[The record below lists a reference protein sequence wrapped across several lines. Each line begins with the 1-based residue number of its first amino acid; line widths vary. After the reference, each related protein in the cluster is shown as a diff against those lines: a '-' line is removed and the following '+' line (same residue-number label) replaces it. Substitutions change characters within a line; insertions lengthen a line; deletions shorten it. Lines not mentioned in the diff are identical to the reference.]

1 MKKFLF
7 FLFCYSAIVFS
18 AIADTGGNINNNVI
32 TVITDPDRYT
42 EINGTEL
49 NIDGL
54 FVQPNYPL
62 YTDIDVINNGG
73 SKNILFGYAS
83 IKSDHISN
91 AGNTIMGHDWYEGF
105 FSNIHVYSDSN
116 SEISNFT
123 FSNNGIETVFE
134 RYGYYLEDA
143 KVPSSLFGGAIAL
156 YDVNKNVSISDTTF
170 NGNYLSG
177 GGSYVPASEAEGA
190 KVHSYRFGGAIANF
204 TDTDH
209 TLNVNNS
216 EFRNN
221 HVGINQA
228 SSTDFSDIETPTINS
243 AKIMVE
249 LAGGAVANGTKMTIN
264 NSTFDGNFINN
275 GNNNSNAYGGA
286 IANRGGILTITD
298 TSFTDNKVYNSAE
311 ANTFGAGSVYGGAIA
326 NYKNYYQVVEPG
338 QYEEPSYF
346 YDTIQKDLGA
356 PTVNIIAKNKDVVFR
371 GNGVRQAASGNF
383 TSNALYNADSG
394 VVNLEAN
401 AGHKIIFYDGI
412 DGDETGSINVNNGS
426 GTIVIANTVQN
437 NKLGLYGGTV
447 QLGTS
452 DTNESNFVK
461 SNKYFDNAP
470 ITVYG
475 NSTLSIQNGKIDN
488 IIDLGNISF
497 DGATPVL
504 SLAMDI
510 DLATNKSDSLIGTN
524 GGNTTQI
531 VLNNIKILNDLGTS
545 SQYTFNLN
553 FGDLTNNITYDL
565 NGSISSNLFE
575 YDLKYEN
582 GILSLTRN
590 ANSANGI
597 NKTVY
602 NQAIS
607 MRALSRV
614 QHDLTESILSRD
626 TNLKFDSNTRKL
638 VFAKKKAEK
647 TNDSNSNVW
656 LDIFGNK
663 QDVKYNVI
671 SNTEEDYFS
680 AVLGVSS
687 DVYKLDNGITTYG
700 NIYLGYLNGNQKYT
714 DHNKIQNDG
723 FYVGT
728 SVLADYNDLLFD
740 FTANFGY
747 VDNEASNSSGKDN
760 YDNYWLT
767 LGTKFAYNWNVGGS
781 YFLEPG
787 INFSYVSMKNDSY
800 TSKLGVRIDEDN
812 LNSFQISPA
821 LRFTKIFEGNS
832 SLSLKVRYVI
842 ELVKDLKAKV
852 GDFNINE
859 LGNGHYVEYGLSY
872 DDIITDWF
880 AINLELD
887 RRDGDVRGWTGGANF
902 KFMF

>member
-7 FLFCYSAIVFS
+7 FLFCCNVIVFNTM
-18 AIADTGGNINNNVI
+18 ADSDGNVENNSI
-32 TVITDPDRYT
+32 TVYIDEPVVYLKLNNSFIENDEHGVLTTYGTITDKDPQQ
-42 EINGTEL
+42 EKS
-49 NIDGL
+49 
-54 FVQPNYPL
+54 V
-62 YTDIDVINNGG
+62 
-73 SKNILFGYAS
+73 LFGYGS
-83 IKSDHISN
+83 IVDKETVNDEFYHYYPENQYFKHAFYTYKDESVSQ
-91 AGNTIMGHDWYEGF
+91 
-105 FSNIHVYSDSN
+105 
-116 SEISNFT
+116 ISNFSFLINSLET
-123 FSNNGIETVFE
+123 IAYDYSNS
-134 RYGYYLEDA
+134 YGGTYPE
-143 KVPSSLFGGAIAL
+143 SLFGGAMSL
-156 YDVNKNVSISDTTF
+156 YNVKRDVSISGSDFIYNSLKGGATYIKQDDP
-170 NGNYLSG
+170 NGEHFS
-177 GGSYVPASEAEGA
+177 
-190 KVHSYRFGGAIANF
+190 KVYAYRFGGAIANF
-204 TDTDH
+204 INTNN
-209 TLNVNNS
+209 TLSIDSSN
-216 EFRNN
+216 FYYN
-221 HVGINQA
+221 HVEISGREG
-228 SSTDFSDIETPTINS
+228 TEFSNDK
-243 AKIMVE
+243 AMVE
-249 LAGGAVANGTKMTIN
+249 LAGGAVFNSSNMTIN
-264 NSTFDGNFINN
+264 NSTFKNN
-275 GNNNSNAYGGA
+275 YIDNADNNYNAYGGA

-311 ANTFGAGSVYGGAIA
+311 ANNFGAGSVYGGAIA
-326 NYKNYYQVVEPG
+326 NYEYHHDDVSDLYDIVEPN
-338 QYEEPSYF
+338 
-346 YDTIQKDLGA
+346 LGI
-356 PTVNIIAKNKDVVFR
+356 PTLNIIAKNKDVVFQ
-371 GNGVRQAASGNF
+371 GNGVKQVYNSDNF

-475 NSTLSIQNGKIDN
+475 DSTLSIQNGKIDSTPVN
-488 IIDLGNISF
+488 IGNISF
-497 DGATPVL
+497 NNGTSKL
-504 SLAMDI
+504 SLAIDI
-510 DLATNKSDSLIGTN
+510 DLATNTSDSITGTN
-524 GGNTTQI
+524 GGNATQI
-531 VLNNIKILNDLGTS
+531 VLNNITILNDLGNS
-545 SQYTFNLN
+545 NKYTFNL
-553 FGDLTNNITYDL
+553 DLGNLANDITYDFED
-565 NGSISSNLFE
+565 SISSALFE

-714 DHNKIQNDG
+714 DSNKIQNDG
-723 FYVGT
+723 FYIGT
-728 SVLADYNDLLFD
+728 SALADYKDFLFG

-747 VDNEASNSSGKDN
+747 ADNEASNSSGKDN

-767 LGTKFAYNWNVGGS
+767 FGTKLAYSWNIGGS

-787 INFSYVSMKNDSY
+787 INLSYVFMKNDSY
-800 TSKLGVRIDEDN
+800 TSKLGVKIDEDN
-812 LNSFQISPA
+812 LNSFQVSPA
-821 LRFTKIFEGNS
+821 LRFTKIFEANS
-832 SLSLKVRYVI
+832 SLSLKVRYVA

-852 GDFNINE
+852 GDFNIHE
-859 LGNGHYVEYGLSY
+859 LGNGNYVEYGLSY